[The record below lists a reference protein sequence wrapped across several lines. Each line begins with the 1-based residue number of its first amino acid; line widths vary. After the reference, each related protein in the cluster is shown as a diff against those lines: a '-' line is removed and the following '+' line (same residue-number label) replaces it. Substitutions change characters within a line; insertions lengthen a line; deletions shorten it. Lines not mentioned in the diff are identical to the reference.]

1 MHQRQAMRRLT
12 ASVTL
17 DPRALMEVIAQN
29 VWQEHTKTLQAPQ
42 RVLSVRQTQAHLRV
56 APRSQHASAT
66 LALRVPTEVLARNV
80 WLESSRLQLVT
91 SLVQTVVQDTIPQ
104 RWAPR
109 QMHAWNARQTLTR
122 QQLVTSARTVFATLG
137 QLGLMVV
144 YVPSVLR
151 ANTRLILAMLLAQP
165 ALRVSIPRPLVPHPM
180 YAKSVLRTPMPLK
193 QVTNKVTA
201 LATLDT
207 RARMGVFVRNV

>member
-1 MHQRQAMRRLT
+1 
-12 ASVTL
+12 
-17 DPRALMEVIAQN
+17 MEILLHLAFQKQCQFSAVKIFAELWEGICVKLIVIGAYNGIIDMNCENDLVQCCIGPL
-29 VWQEHTKTLQAPQ
+29 HIPYT
-42 RVLSVRQTQAHLRV
+42 
-56 APRSQHASAT
+56 
-66 LALRVPTEVLARNV
+66 VLARNV

-122 QQLVTSARTVFATLG
+122 QQLVMSARTVFATLG

-151 ANTRLILAMLLAQP
+151 ANTRLILAMLHAQP
-165 ALRVSIPRPLVPHPM
+165 ALQVSIPHPLEPHPM
-180 YAKSVLRTPMPLK
+180 YARSVRRTPMPLK